1 MLGALLVPSTLALIM
16 DTFSD
21 RELAAAIGSWTAW
34 TGISTVFGPVLGGVL
49 VGAGSWRYV
58 FLINAPLAL
67 ATLWLL
73 RAPRRASDGHTRGWT
88 GSARRCAR
96 SHSAGPI
103 FALIEQPRSGWGAPA
118 VAVPLAAGL
127 AAMAAFV
134 AWERRAADPMIPHG
148 LLRSRNFRVG
158 NLATLCLY
166 GALSAATFFLV
177 VFLQQVGGYSP
188 LAAGA
193 SLLPLSFASFL
204 LARKFGSLADRHGPR
219 YFMGSRPRHR
229 RSRPADAARRSTLG
243 RTTGHRSCP
252 A

>member
-1 MLGALLVPSTLALIM
+1 M
-16 DTFSD
+16 
-21 RELAAAIGSWTAW
+21 
-34 TGISTVFGPVLGGVL
+34 FGPVLGGVL
-49 VGAGSWRYV
+49 VDAGSWRYV

-67 ATLWLL
+67 WHAVAAAGRPGG
-73 RAPRRASDGHTRGWT
+73 RAAGRHERWT

-96 SHSAGPI
+96 SRSAGPI

-166 GALSAATFFLV
+166 GALGAATFFLV
-177 VFLQQVGGYSP
+177 VFLQQVGGYSA

-193 SLLPLSFASFL
+193 ALLPLSFASFL
-204 LARKFGSLADRHGPR
+204 LAGASARSPTATARATSWAPAPLVAGAGLLMLLPIGARPDYWTQILPGMACSASGCRSP
-219 YFMGSRPRHR
+219 SRR
-229 RSRPADAARRSTLG
+229 
-243 RTTGHRSCP
+243 
-252 A
+252 